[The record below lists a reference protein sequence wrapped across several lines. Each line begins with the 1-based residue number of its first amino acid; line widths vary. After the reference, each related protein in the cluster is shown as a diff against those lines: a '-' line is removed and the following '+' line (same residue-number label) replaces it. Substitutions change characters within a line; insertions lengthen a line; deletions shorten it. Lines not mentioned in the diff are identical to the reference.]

1 MIPQDAPET
10 KNRKKK
16 KKKDPDWLNNR
27 EIYYLL

>member
-1 MIPQDAPET
+1 MIPQDALAT
-10 KNRKKK
+10 KNRK